1 MITQVTLDDLISF
14 SALASRS
21 EGQTEE
27 RTKSKAEGMD
37 RAERNADPLWK
48 AAALQVVHDICS
60 ECPTFTADDVLER
73 LESLEVE
80 THDNRALGA
89 VMRSCAR
96 LGLCQL
102 TDRVQPSRIKIR
114 HCRPVAVWRSLIGP
128 LV

>member
-1 MITQVTLDDLISF
+1 MFAQVTLEEAIAF
-14 SALASRS
+14 SESMKLN
-21 EGQTEE
+21 EGQTQG
-27 RTKSKAEGMD
+27 RTSTKQDGMD
-37 RAERNADPLWK
+37 RAEQNADPLWK

-89 VMRSCAR
+89 VMRHCAK

-102 TDRVQPSRIKIR
+102 TDRVQPSRLKIR